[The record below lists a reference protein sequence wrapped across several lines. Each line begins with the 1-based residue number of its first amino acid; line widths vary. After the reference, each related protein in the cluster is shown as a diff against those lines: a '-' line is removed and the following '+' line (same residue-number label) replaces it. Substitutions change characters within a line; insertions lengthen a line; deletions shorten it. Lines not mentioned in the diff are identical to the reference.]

1 MYEDLYCLVVNA
13 VFNIDNV
20 KFKNIKLRKQLKNF
34 N

>member
-13 VFNIDNV
+13 VFNIDNLN
-20 KFKNIKLRKQLKNF
+20 FKNIKLKKLLKNF